1 MIYSVDMRYV
11 LTLLCFGYISV
22 FGQTVSATDTRAT
35 IDSIFKGQA
44 FWEYSISRVAT
55 AHDSLHFYSIQL
67 DITRH
72 DSTGKM
78 KPFEKLRAPGAIIFC
93 RFRANGVLIKIPFV
107 CQNDEWFA
115 DFAIHSNSPVPIEIV
130 TFYRKEHKIMR
141 TVLNEGI
148 YPGEPD

>member
-1 MIYSVDMRYV
+1 MRYA
-11 LTLLCFGYISV
+11 LILLCFGYISV
-22 FGQTVSATDTRAT
+22 FGQSAYVYKPGT

-44 FWEYSISRVAT
+44 FWGYSISMVAT

-93 RFRANGVLIKIPFV
+93 RFRENGILRKIPFV

-141 TVLNEGI
+141 TILNKGI
-148 YPGEPD
+148 YPGEAD